1 MSLPLFIMT
10 LGWRLADV
18 KSKAVAVGGHDR
30 RGLLVR
36 GIVAAGMTGV
46 FKWAWMDY
54 NLVTSSSVLGQE
66 ETYFA
71 SLLVCLPLI
80 GLGLCSVRPGSVM
93 TGRAGG
99 ITPELEGALTDNVP
113 IVSAASQRCRCWMR
127 PIWWC
132 SSPSRGG

>member
-46 FKWAWMDY
+46 FKWAWIDY
-54 NLVTSSSVLGQE
+54 NLVTSSSVL
-66 ETYFA
+66 
-71 SLLVCLPLI
+71 
-80 GLGLCSVRPGSVM
+80 
-93 TGRAGG
+93 
-99 ITPELEGALTDNVP
+99 D
-113 IVSAASQRCRCWMR
+113 
-127 PIWWC
+127 
-132 SSPSRGG
+132 